1 MPEKI
6 NSSSP
11 ESAKGQYSKPAV
23 RKYSVVLSKKPSVM
37 EKMIGVTSAELE
49 DAIPSPAAVM
59 RQLKRL
65 RPVLPFLFGGLRM
78 IDHTAIQIIAQL
90 LNLVDGGGENMSQTG
105 VHPEL
110 QKGMAEIHMNQRQ
123 LSRQMQDQ
131 LIDTKRIEEQ
141 MTHLRDAAD
150 RNTAQHAAMV
160 EQLKSLGSLIRFA
173 STGLAG
179 LLVILIVL
187 VSLLFMHRG

>member
-1 MPEKI
+1 
-6 NSSSP
+6 
-11 ESAKGQYSKPAV
+11 
-23 RKYSVVLSKKPSVM
+23 
-37 EKMIGVTSAELE
+37 
-49 DAIPSPAAVM
+49 
-59 RQLKRL
+59 
-65 RPVLPFLFGGLRM
+65 M

-187 VSLLFMHRG
+187 VILLFMHRG